1 MNKGSIKL
9 LLEEA
14 TMRQSEAG
22 FGGQAKYDS
31 NKQSVKDFCE
41 MNTDHPLSPDGNH
54 SPIVFDKKVDINK

>member
-1 MNKGSIKL
+1 
-9 LLEEA
+9 
-14 TMRQSEAG
+14 MRQSEAG